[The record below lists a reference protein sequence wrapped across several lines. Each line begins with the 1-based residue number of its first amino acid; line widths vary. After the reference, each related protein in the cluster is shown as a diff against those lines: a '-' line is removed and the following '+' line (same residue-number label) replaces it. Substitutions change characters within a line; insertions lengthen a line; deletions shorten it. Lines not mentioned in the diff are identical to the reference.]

1 MGFVELIVA
10 VLTGIFVYFKIKDH
24 KKIGKWSWWRVLS
37 PLWIYGIYLVVILV
51 IFMGFFGIAV
61 SSIGS

>member
-1 MGFVELIVA
+1 MGIVELIVA

-37 PLWIYGIYLVVILV
+37 PLWIYGIYLVVVLV